1 MDFERLSRIKNPSKQ
16 LNFKNLSSSNS
27 SSDVNPWF
35 WTGLIDA
42 EGSFSII
49 IDKSKTHKTGWRVQA
64 KFQMCLH
71 NRDLTLLLQ
80 LKQGVVTIHENS
92 SLKKVNY
99 SIESKKDILF
109 HISH

>member
-16 LNFKNLSSSNS
+16 LNFKNLFSSNS

-49 IDKSKTHKTGWRVQA
+49 IDKSKTRRRKNGLA
-64 KFQMCLH
+64 
-71 NRDLTLLLQ
+71 
-80 LKQGVVTIHENS
+80 GS
-92 SLKKVNY
+92 SQIPNG
-99 SIESKKDILF
+99 SS
-109 HISH
+109 